1 MIENKYPIFGHGQVI
16 SKQALDLLR
25 DNPVELTELLYL
37 DRKDGIISGFN
48 LFTDA
53 ESKQVTVTKGIV
65 KCGGKIFWM
74 NEDYKFDMPE
84 IENRYILKLNL
95 FSDFQKRKFYVRSAD
110 FSLEIL
116 NNGENVEIKNEDDVE
131 TGFDLYNQLEINYEN
146 VENTGRKKIGEIEIT
161 RFITRVGAELRND
174 YNSFKDLRR
183 DFNLLELINTKY
195 SSKHELGTLH
205 PKILELFGKEA
216 SKKENLD
223 IYDVNFYV
231 NCLNGS
237 VERDIIVAYINLK
250 LEMEQK
256 NYSNEELYQYLVK
269 ILDNLGKDREII
281 QKKRVVPRKIT
292 IE

>member
-1 MIENKYPIFGHGQVI
+1 MEQEKSMFDKFISLFEKKEENISCKDIKDKESLWNNIASYTSSTYDSIVESTSIAYNTTIDFISEKSSNIYNSTAESFVEITHKAGEFYDQIEIKDNFYRVLSKVNLNSLIEN
-16 SKQALDLLR
+16 
-25 DNPVELTELLYL
+25 
-37 DRKDGIISGFN
+37 
-48 LFTDA
+48 
-53 ESKQVTVTKGIV
+53 
-65 KCGGKIFWM
+65 
-74 NEDYKFDMPE
+74 
-84 IENRYILKLNL
+84 LN
-95 FSDFQKRKFYVRSAD
+95 
-110 FSLEIL
+110 
-116 NNGENVEIKNEDDVE
+116 NVEIKNENDVE

-216 SKKENLD
+216 SKKTNLD

-231 NCLNGS
+231 NCLNES
-237 VERDIIVAYINLK
+237 VERDIIIAYINLK